1 MNGGEGSTPRSA
13 PSRTRTCGRSM
24 VWRRMGL
31 LDDAIRDH
39 LELKRLRGADPGE
52 VAREQREALEPDP
65 VGESGAVPD
74 TPATA
79 LEDPEPE
86 PEPDHATMPV
96 RATSAVMPESPV
108 DSRGTPEIG
117 GDGAD
122 SPTVAEETAELD
134 MRTVMDE
141 PEAGS
146 AGEDSFDSLAGAGA
160 GPAGGAA
167 SVEVLNE
174 DQLEWEVPGES
185 SAESPTDAEPHGRA
199 VGGDGR

>member
-1 MNGGEGSTPRSA
+1 
-13 PSRTRTCGRSM
+13 
-24 VWRRMGL
+24 MGL

-65 VGESGAVPD
+65 VGEPGAVRD

-86 PEPDHATMPV
+86 PGGGTMPV
-96 RATSAVMPESPV
+96 RATPAVMPESPE
-108 DSRGTPEIG
+108 DSGGTPEIE

-122 SPTVAEETAELD
+122 LPSVAEETTTVAEETVELD

-146 AGEDSFDSLAGAGA
+146 TGDGSFDSLASA

-185 SAESPTDAEPHGRA
+185 SAETQADAKPHDRA

>member
-1 MNGGEGSTPRSA
+1 
-13 PSRTRTCGRSM
+13 M

-52 VAREQREALEPDP
+52 VAREQREALEPDLLSEP
-65 VGESGAVPD
+65 GAVRD

-86 PEPDHATMPV
+86 PDRGTMPV
-96 RATSAVMPESPV
+96 RASPVMPESPE
-108 DSRGTPEIG
+108 DSGGIAGIE

-122 SPTVAEETAELD
+122 SREVAEETTTVAEETVELD

-141 PEAGS
+141 SEAGS
-146 AGEDSFDSLAGAGA
+146 MRESSFDGLAGAGA

-185 SAESPTDAEPHGRA
+185 SAETSADANPRDRA
-199 VGGDGR
+199 VGGEGR

>member
-1 MNGGEGSTPRSA
+1 
-13 PSRTRTCGRSM
+13 
-24 VWRRMGL
+24 MGL

-52 VAREQREALEPDP
+52 VAREQREALEPDL
-65 VGESGAVPD
+65 VGEESVAVQD
-74 TPATA
+74 SPATA

-86 PEPDHATMPV
+86 PDRTTMPV
-96 RATSAVMPESPV
+96 RATSVVMPESPV
-108 DSRGTPEIG
+108 DSGGTPEIE

-122 SPTVAEETAELD
+122 SASVAEEATTGPEETVELD

-146 AGEDSFDSLAGAGA
+146 AREDSFDSLAGAGR
-160 GPAGGAA
+160 AGGAA

-174 DQLEWEVPGES
+174 DQLEWEVPEES
-185 SAESPTDAEPHGRA
+185 SAETPPDAEPHGRA